1 MTGVLEE
8 TNESYAI
15 AKIAGIKIES
25 HLVWMFGLTEDSP
38 DNTFRWQIEFPF
50 N

>member
-15 AKIAGIKIES
+15 AKITGIKMIEA
-25 HLVWMFGLTEDSP
+25 FNKQY
-38 DNTFRWQIEFPF
+38 NTDYMSYAV
-50 N
+50 